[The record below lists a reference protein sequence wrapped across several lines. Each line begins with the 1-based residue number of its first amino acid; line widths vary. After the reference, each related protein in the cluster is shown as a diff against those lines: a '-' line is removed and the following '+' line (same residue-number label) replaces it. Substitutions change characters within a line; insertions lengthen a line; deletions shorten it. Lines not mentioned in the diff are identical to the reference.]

1 MGNLIL
7 TLFILLT
14 IGISVLF
21 GFLRGLGKS
30 RIRGISVLACAV
42 TAVLVTAL
50 LRGSV
55 VSDTLMQET
64 VIPWLQAMEQSEIA
78 DMLGMSP
85 TLNAALLNTAY
96 SLIAPVLCV
105 VLFAVFSFITWLAY
119 AIVTLIIGDALREH
133 NENSAYPRTRAI
145 AWGLI
150 QGFVIVAIC
159 LIPVSTYLS
168 IAPPAAEAVIDSGVL
183 AEDEEQVQEI
193 LNNEI
198 LPMNKNFLLVTY
210 RALGG
215 NGLSSAMTNFKI
227 NDTKIKL
234 NDEIDSIAD
243 FACNIIKL
251 TEKKVEEYG
260 EAEANVIMSIADS
273 FEDSVL
279 LPTIAGEVI
288 YNVTD
293 AWLNDRSFLGM
304 SKPELGD
311 MEELFAPFLER
322 LFIVLRNDAKNT
334 AALQAD
340 FRTVAQL
347 ISTLSAHG
355 VFSNLSDTEGLME
368 SMSSQG
374 IINSMITTLGSNQ
387 SMKVL
392 IPEITNMG
400 VRAIATTL
408 GIPSDVDAVYGS
420 FLDEVAGS
428 LNSVRDMSEAQRVGA
443 LSAKLTNAFDNAGI
457 PIDKEIIDCYSV
469 SMVEDLIVGT
479 DKEQLTAD
487 DIQAFFTVYALN
499 VAEPAQEGSSDS
511 SSGLSATKPLDSTDL
526 FAGTV
531 YEGKTEEEL
540 KKSGA
545 AVLAS
550 VAKKLS
556 QIDPEGDIAEQAKTI
571 LTETY
576 EELLGSGSAV
586 LETLVQIE
594 ITQPAS
600 NAGIEA
606 TASLQS
612 SDEMITVV
620 VTLTDLLVD
629 TEQAAQGITSDTLE
643 QESAAISAIFSAA
656 SDLTKQ
662 NADSEEIDV
671 TKVAGT
677 VGSILDSLNETQ
689 SFGSEKTSNL
699 FTAVMQSETVRN
711 SADMD
716 METATK
722 MAEKATEGG
731 GNYTQTMNAVSS
743 GIDVFTKL
751 GNDNEK
757 LTDEELVQLIRD
769 INPQTAGM
777 MEIYVTPTRI
787 VGYGVDE
794 QYSGTSA
801 ELLSTT
807 FSYLAHAELSEDEF
821 DKEAK
826 ALNQALNV
834 AIAAKSHSS
843 GRKLFGEVLPS
854 ATETVHTFMAS
865 KSLSYSL
872 RTTLLDENGKVK
884 EGKYDA
890 FDLSERIP
898 ETSSDYQE
906 CVDAMN
912 AYYQNAPT
920 EENYLTLKAISA
932 LLGVPFD
939 GVLSEVDPVE

>member
-21 GFLRGLGKS
+21 GFLRGLGKA
-30 RIRGISVLACAV
+30 RIRGISVLVCAL
-42 TAVLVTAL
+42 AAILVAAL
-50 LRGSV
+50 SRGSV

-96 SLIAPVLCV
+96 SLIAPILCV
-105 VLFAVFSFITWLAY
+105 VFFLIFSFLSWLAY
-119 AIVTLIIGDALREH
+119 AIVTLIIGGTLREH

-150 QGFVIVAIC
+150 QGIAIVAIW
-159 LIPVSTYLS
+159 LVPVSTYLA
-168 IAPPAAEAVIDSGVL
+168 IAPPAAEAIIDSGVL
-183 AEDEEQVQEI
+183 GENEAQVQKILDDEI
-193 LNNEI
+193 Q
-198 LPMNKNFLLVTY
+198 PMNKNALLVTY

-215 NGLSSAMTNFKI
+215 NGLSAAMTDFKI
-227 NDTKIKL
+227 NDNKVKL
-234 NDEIDSIAD
+234 VDEIDSIAD
-243 FACNIIKL
+243 FACNIVKL
-251 TEKKVEEYG
+251 SEKPMEEYG
-260 EAEANVIMSIADS
+260 STEAAVIISIADS

-288 YNVTD
+288 YNVAD
-293 AWLNDRSFLGM
+293 AWLNDKAFMGLAKPDLGEM
-304 SKPELGD
+304 K
-311 MEELFAPFLER
+311 ELFEPFLET
-322 LFIVLRNDAKNT
+322 LLTVLRNDARNT

-340 FRTVAQL
+340 FRTVAQM
-347 ISTLSAHG
+347 ISTLSSHG
-355 VFSNLSDTEGLME
+355 VFSNLSNTEDLME

-374 IINSMITTLGSNQ
+374 IINSLITTLGSNK

-408 GIPSDVDAVYGS
+408 GIPADVHAVYGD
-420 FLDEVAGS
+420 FLDEVAT
-428 LNSVRDMSEAQRVGA
+428 SVNQIRAMSEEQRVGA
-443 LSAKLTNAFDNAGI
+443 LSAKLTNAFNDAGI

-499 VAEPAQEGSSDS
+499 VAEPTEELST
-511 SSGLSATKPLDSTDL
+511 SGLSVTKPLDQTDP

-540 KKSGA
+540 KNSGA
-545 AVLAS
+545 AVLAA
-550 VAKKLS
+550 VTKKLAA
-556 QIDPEGDIAEQAKTI
+556 IDPEGDIAEQAKTI

-576 EELLGSGSAV
+576 EELLGAESQT
-586 LETLVQIE
+586 LEMLVSIE
-594 ITQPAS
+594 ITKPVS
-600 NAGIEA
+600 TAGVEA

-612 SDEMITVV
+612 SEEMITLV
-620 VTLTDLLVD
+620 VTMTDLLVN
-629 TEQAAQGITSDTLE
+629 TQEAADKINEETIE

-656 SDLTKQ
+656 SELTKQ
-662 NADSEEIDV
+662 NTDAENMNV
-671 TKVAGT
+671 TQVAGT
-677 VGSILDSLNETQ
+677 VGQILDALNDTQ
-689 SFGSEKTSNL
+689 SFGEEKTANL
-699 FTAVMQSETVRN
+699 FTAVLQSETVRN

-731 GNYTQTMNAVSS
+731 GNYTQTMNAVSA
-743 GIDVFTKL
+743 GVDVFTKL
-751 GNDNEK
+751 GKDNEQ

-777 MEIYVTPTRI
+777 IEVYVTPDRI
-787 VGYGVDE
+787 IGYGVPAE
-794 QYSGTSA
+794 YSGTSA

-807 FSYLAHAELSEDEF
+807 FSYLAHAELTEEEF

-826 ALNQALNV
+826 ALNQVLTV
-834 AIAAKSHSS
+834 AITAKSHSS

-854 ATETVHTFMAS
+854 ATETVETFMAS
-865 KSLSYSL
+865 RALSHSL
-872 RTTLLDENGKVK
+872 RVTMLDENGNVK

-898 ETSSDYQE
+898 ETSPEYQE
-906 CVDAMN
+906 CVDAMT
-912 AYYQNAPT
+912 AYYEGAPT
-920 EENYLTLKAISA
+920 EDNYLTLKAISA
-932 LLGVPFD
+932 LLGVPFE
-939 GVLSEVDPVE
+939 LAEEPAA